1 MESGVGNNFLSGP
14 LGLRGF
20 WRPHSHSLILHSSQP
35 YQEWNLTCTPSASLP
50 RLSRYTPNSARRTSV
65 IYSVFFS
72 APIKTIW
79 RCWEKRGPEQSRSLL
94 SILSSYLLCHDE
106 RRRNKMT
113 GVVEKTNS
121 GHLCIQGER
130 GLCSWWYRSG
140 EVPSSLTVLS
150 LTHDS
155 CTILG
160 EPLGG
165 NNRSVGVVIIIT
177 VHGWGNTSLET
188 WVR

>member
-1 MESGVGNNFLSGP
+1 MEV
-14 LGLRGF
+14 
-20 WRPHSHSLILHSSQP
+20 
-35 YQEWNLTCTPSASLP
+35 LTGTPSASLF
-50 RLSRYTPNSARRTSV
+50 RFSRYTPNSARRTSV
-65 IYSVFFS
+65 IYSVFS
-72 APIKTIW
+72 ALIKTIW
-79 RCWEKRGPEQSRSLL
+79 RCWEKKGPEQSGSLL

-106 RRRNKMT
+106 RRCNKMT
-113 GVVEKTNS
+113 GVVEKTNG
-121 GHLCIQGER
+121 GHFCIQGKQS
-130 GLCSWWYRSG
+130 LCSWWYRSG
-140 EVPSSLTVLS
+140 EVRSSLTVLS

-155 CTILG
+155 CMILG